1 MIVTRN
7 KIDIIPLIVLFSVI
21 ACHVVSTLEPNKD
34 DTFIQKRVTSFN
46 DLEKKREENLGPRK
60 GWKKMKEYV
69 NKKHRRFESSEVYLK
84 NDYSIV
90 KEKEDEPLTK
100 YDEINHL
107 RSDKIEDGNI
117 NLMDDWKKYFLV
129 FNNEKARNNIKN
141 SKEDKS
147 TSRIDRYVNVE
158 NISNELTLKRNVRA
172 VNTTDYYAQRKA
184 VMDKFHARQREIAT
198 KYGKRQNNKNL
209 KNVHRNNQTL
219 VEKIVKFKN
228 TNDPNLD
235 IFKATSNTST
245 VRSEL
250 KNIRINQEKEKFDN
264 KRSEISENILRDI
277 TNYTLPTIHN
287 CTNLTF
293 HSSFSKQTRNI
304 LTVSCMNKET
314 ESIVERTT
322 GSPPSRPNRVSRLIL
337 I

>member
-7 KIDIIPLIVLFSVI
+7 KIDIITIPLIVLFSVI

-46 DLEKKREENLGPRK
+46 DLEKKREENLGLRK
-60 GWKKMKEYV
+60 GWKKIKEYV

-90 KEKEDEPLTK
+90 KEEEDEPLTK
-100 YDEINHL
+100 YDEINRL
-107 RSDKIEDGNI
+107 RSDKIEDGDI

-158 NISNELTLKRNVRA
+158 NISNELTLKRIVRS

-184 VMDKFHARQREIAT
+184 IMDKFRARQREIAA
-198 KYGKRQNNKNL
+198 KYGKRQNNKSS
-209 KNVHRNNQTL
+209 KNVNRNNQTL
-219 VEKIVKFKN
+219 VERIEKFKN
-228 TNDPNLD
+228 MNDPNLD
-235 IFKATSNTST
+235 IFKATSNASSI
-245 VRSEL
+245 RSEL
-250 KNIRINQEKEKFDN
+250 KSLRINQEKNNFSN
-264 KRSEISENILRDI
+264 KSQNILRDV

-304 LTVSCMNKET
+304 LTLSCTNKET